1 MAFITRRISRNA
13 CSGGAED
20 WSPVCWRQLKRVH
33 VYQETLVVKKDM
45 VVEFHSRHC
54 SQRKAEENLEQW
66 QHRVISE
73 GQACWL
79 SCKIPGRTKVPHNHY
94 PSSFDLFYL
103 TNQMRCGNLDVYSEK
118 PVYDDTGV
126 LLMTGQSKQPR
137 KSTIVLISGP
147 GLALDR
153 SLVFRPL
160 RCVPLGCQH
169 KLHHLWPLFQLGPQR
184 YSGISGTLKLGHP
197 SA

>member
-1 MAFITRRISRNA
+1 
-13 CSGGAED
+13 
-20 WSPVCWRQLKRVH
+20 
-33 VYQETLVVKKDM
+33 
-45 VVEFHSRHC
+45 
-54 SQRKAEENLEQW
+54 
-66 QHRVISE
+66 
-73 GQACWL
+73 
-79 SCKIPGRTKVPHNHY
+79 
-94 PSSFDLFYL
+94 
-103 TNQMRCGNLDVYSEK
+103 MRCGNLDVYSEK

-197 SA
+197 SAYSRGRVNSSCMRSSMLHASEIWAPTSSDLHRLQCNEHAMIWWMSGLTNTEQISSQQRSERLHLGDLEKVLCTHQLRWHGHVICSEGWL